1 MIDRVVLPI
10 GVVGGDMCTV
20 ALEAAGTRL
29 DLNAASADML
39 DSLFA
44 ALGVG
49 EGPASTMSTAAID
62 WRTTHGAFD
71 DVRQLLGVGGFD
83 NIAAVDSVLW
93 AEPGR
98 VSLATAGI
106 AVLMTVPGITRE
118 TAERIVE
125 LRDAGTPVADIITI
139 SGTLSHTSADAM
151 MEHYPEI
158 VRLTTPDPEAW
169 ILTVTA
175 SVGFPASNATVQW
188 RLVRTGKRCVVVRT
202 RSNL

>member
-1 MIDRVVLPI
+1 
-10 GVVGGDMCTV
+10 
-20 ALEAAGTRL
+20 LEAAGTRL
-29 DLNAASADML
+29 DLNAASPDML
-39 DSLFA
+39 DSLFT

-49 EGPASTMSTAAID
+49 AGPAATMSSAAID

-71 DVRQLLGVGGFD
+71 DVRQLLDVGGFD
-83 NIAAVDSVLW
+83 NVAAFDSVLW
-93 AEPGR
+93 AESGR
-98 VSLATAGI
+98 ISLATAGV

-125 LRDAGTPVADIITI
+125 LRDAGTPVADLVAI
-139 SGTLSHTSADAM
+139 SGSLSHTSADAM

-175 SVGFPASNATVQW
+175 SVGFPPNNSTLQW
-188 RLVRTGKRCVVVRT
+188 RLVRTGKWCVVVRT